1 MTTLEPKAE
10 RQADRPRVLV
20 VDDHPN
26 MLKLMQKVLKAQA
39 EVLTASGGREAI
51 EILKTE
57 HVNVVLSDLKM
68 PEVDGIEVLRAVK
81 ELRPNAEFVLMT
93 AHGTVATALTAMR
106 LGAYDYL
113 TKPFEP
119 EQARDVVAAA
129 LARAQWKSADPG
141 RVGQEVLPGM
151 IAASASMRELGAM
164 VRRVAPTDATVLI
177 LGETGTGK
185 ERIARAVHSLGRR
198 AEERFVAVNCAA
210 IPGELLESE
219 LFGYVKGSFTGAARD
234 RAGLFEEADRG
245 TLFLDELGDL
255 RLSLQAKLTRVL
267 EEHAIRRVGE
277 AKERNV
283 DVRIVAATHRELRQ
297 MVDKGSFREDL
308 WYRLNVATIHVPPLR
323 DRREDIELL
332 AHHFLGKR
340 AAVDPQATPRG
351 FTEDALATL
360 TAYDWPGNV
369 RQLGAAVERA
379 SILSLD
385 EEITRGDLPPEV
397 LGEGASPAEDLT
409 ENNWQDA
416 MEAAKELAAPR
427 YLKAL
432 LRKHGGNVSAAA
444 RVAGVERESFY
455 RLMRR
460 YGVER

>member
-1 MTTLEPKAE
+1 MNMDEALTA
-10 RQADRPRVLV
+10 RPRVLV

-26 MLKLMQKVLKAQA
+26 MLKLMLKVLKAQA
-39 EVLTASGGREAI
+39 EVLVASGGREAI
-51 EILKTE
+51 ELLKRE
-57 HVNVVLSDLKM
+57 PVDVVLSDLKM

-151 IAASASMRELGAM
+151 VAASASMRELGAI
-164 VRRVAPTDATVLI
+164 VRRIAPTDATVLI

-198 AEERFVAVNCAA
+198 GEERFVAVNCAA

-219 LFGYVKGSFTGAARD
+219 LFGYTKGSFTGAARD
-234 RAGLFEEADRG
+234 RAGLFEEADKG
-245 TLFLDELGDL
+245 TLFLDELGDM

-267 EEHAIRRVGE
+267 EERAVRRVGE
-277 AKERNV
+277 AVERPV
-283 DVRIVAATHRELRQ
+283 DTRIVAATHRELMK
-297 MVDKGSFREDL
+297 MVEKGSFREDL
-308 WYRLNVATIHVPPLR
+308 WYRLNVATIRVPPLR

-340 AAVDPQATPRG
+340 AAVDPQATPHG
-351 FTEDALATL
+351 FTEDALVAL
-360 TAYDWPGNV
+360 AAYDWPGNV

-379 SILSLD
+379 SISSLGD
-385 EEITRGDLPPEV
+385 EITRTDLPPEV
-397 LGEGASPAEDLT
+397 IGAGANAADDLT
-409 ENNWQDA
+409 EKNWQDA
-416 MEAAKELAAPR
+416 METAKELAAPR
-427 YLKAL
+427 YLEAL
-432 LRKHGGNVSAAA
+432 LRKNDGNVSAAA
-444 RVAGVERESFY
+444 RIAGVERESFY